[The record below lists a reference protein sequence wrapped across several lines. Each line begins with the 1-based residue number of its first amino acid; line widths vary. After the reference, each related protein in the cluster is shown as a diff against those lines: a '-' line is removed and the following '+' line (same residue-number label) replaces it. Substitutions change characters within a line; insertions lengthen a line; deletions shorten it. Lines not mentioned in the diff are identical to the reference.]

1 MLDTLDFFPA
11 FQVTGTIFSCFCSS
25 KIMTTDLELFNY
37 KRLLLSQEAWMAILL
52 SGLQYI
58 WIPKKDSL
66 VITEAVI
73 YILRSAHGR
82 SVEGARAVTPS
93 VAWLKDL
100 FGGVCCRSWTAHTV
114 GASLCLPDLCHRFD
128 YNFYLRNQEMLLM
141 AWKKSKRFYLIL
153 WWKLLVFPP
162 HWMHYSPKTT
172 RLYFLWKR
180 SHFSVTVFHSFL

>member
-1 MLDTLDFFPA
+1 MWPSLCQWDVKKGLLSASGKD
-11 FQVTGTIFSCFCSS
+11 IF
-25 KIMTTDLELFNY
+25 
-37 KRLLLSQEAWMAILL
+37 LLLRKSH
-52 SGLQYI
+52 SKGLFSL
-58 WIPKKDSL
+58 SL
-66 VITEAVI
+66 VITEVVI

-180 SHFSVTVFHSFL
+180 SRFSVTVFHSFL